1 MSRLNDMKAGLWL
14 PGVFVLLTACSG
26 GSPDAGSQQKAAAQ
40 NPEPTQIGSTA
51 PSTGLFDNVEE
62 HTLYTHPVPD
72 PGRAGYY
79 GYGETATPEMI
90 AGWDI
95 DIRPDGKGLPPGS
108 GSAEQGEPL
117 YEKKCSTCH
126 GVFGEGAGRWPK
138 LAGREDLASNQRP
151 EKTVGNY
158 WPYASTVWDY
168 IHRAMPFFEPQSL
181 SNDEVYAITAY
192 VLYLNEIVE
201 YDQELNQDNLASI
214 EMPNRDG
221 FYEDPRPDVQNVACM
236 ENCKDPS
243 EIKITWDS
251 TELGVTPIEHLQSS
265 GDSASDAAADNVD
278 GAAVYAQACK
288 LCHDA
293 GIAGAPKTGDKAA
306 WKERITQGRDV
317 LVEHA
322 INGFQGKAGMMP
334 PKGGQAQLTDD
345 EVAAAVDHI
354 VGLSQ

>member
-1 MSRLNDMKAGLWL
+1 M
-14 PGVFVLLTACSG
+14 PGVFMLLTACGSG
-26 GSPDAGSQQKAAAQ
+26 GTDTGAKPAPVEMPQ
-40 NPEPTQIGSTA
+40 PTQIGSTA
-51 PSTGLFDNVEE
+51 PSIGMFDDVEE
-62 HTLYTHPVPD
+62 HTLNTHPRPD
-72 PGRAGYY
+72 PARAGYY

-108 GSAEQGEPL
+108 GTAEQGEPI

-138 LAGREDLASNQRP
+138 LAGREELASNQRP

-181 SNDEVYAITAY
+181 GNDEVYAITAY

-201 YDQELNQDNLASI
+201 YDQELNRDNLASI

-221 FYEDPRPDVQNVACM
+221 FYEDPRPDVHNVACM
-236 ENCKDPS
+236 ENCKDPKD
-243 EIKITWDS
+243 IKITWDS
-251 TELGVTPIEHLQSS
+251 TELGVTPMEHLQSS
-265 GDSASDAAADNVD
+265 GEGEASGAGDSKAGASVD
-278 GAAVYAQACK
+278 GAAIYDQACK
-288 LCHDA
+288 LCHDT
-293 GIAGAPKTGDKAA
+293 GVAGAPKLGDKTA
-306 WKERITQGRDV
+306 WKERIAQGRDV
-317 LVEHA
+317 LVDHA
-322 INGFQGKAGMMP
+322 LHGFQGKVGMMP

-354 VGLSQ
+354 VGQSQ